1 MVAVVS
7 GKTAIEIVNTLIV
20 KKYISSLQHAADMGI
35 ELCKA
40 ELALKYKLNY
50 IQDKNLKTPTE
61 IAQDKELKKFI
72 DKIINSSLLSKMQGK
87 YVRLRFLKGLTV
99 REIAEIS
106 GKSRQGVGES
116 LKKAILKI
124 QHSDFQYEY
133 KTRFC

>member
-1 MVAVVS
+1 MKS
-7 GKTAIEIVNTLIV
+7 YMTRQTRKSEQNL
-20 KKYISSLQHAADMGI
+20 SLNFELRDSEI
-35 ELCKA
+35 EL
-40 ELALKYKLNY
+40 YST
-50 IQDKNLKTPTE
+50 IQDKNLKTPTQ
-61 IAQDKELKKFI
+61 IAQDKELRKFI
-72 DKIINSSLLSKMQGK
+72 EKIISSSLLSKMQGK

>member
-1 MVAVVS
+1 
-7 GKTAIEIVNTLIV
+7 
-20 KKYISSLQHAADMGI
+20 
-35 ELCKA
+35 
-40 ELALKYKLNY
+40 
-50 IQDKNLKTPTE
+50 
-61 IAQDKELKKFI
+61 
-72 DKIINSSLLSKMQGK
+72 MQGK

-124 QHSDFQYEY
+124 QHSDFEYEY